1 MWFQPTLK
9 KELEEKIVPAQLSKL
24 ELMLK
29 SNNGG
34 DGYFVGDSVS
44 IVALTISRQREVLQ

>member
-1 MWFQPTLK
+1 MK
-9 KELEEKIVPAQLSKL
+9 KELEEKIVPEQLGKL
-24 ELMLK
+24 ELILK

-44 IVALTISRQREVLQ
+44 I